1 MAVVLEGRRVSRR
14 FGGLPAL
21 QDVSFEVNKGEIF
34 GLIGP
39 NGAGKSTLLSVVSG
53 MLRPTSGTVLFNGRD
68 LAGLGA
74 HRVCRLGVARV
85 LQTPRPFGSMTVL
98 ENVMVGALF
107 GGRDRTGAD
116 ATRGEHVSRILEL
129 LGLREKERLPV
140 AGLTLQDKRTV
151 EMARALATV
160 PEVLLLDEPMAGLD
174 PAEVEHSMGLVRRI
188 RDELGVTIVWIEH
201 VMKAVMGVA
210 ERVMVLNYGRVIA
223 LGSPA
228 EVAGDERVIDAYLG
242 RA

>member
-116 ATRGEHVSRILEL
+116 ATRGEHMSRILEL

-160 PEVLLLDEPMAGLD
+160 PQVLLLDEPMAGLD

>member
-116 ATRGEHVSRILEL
+116 ATRGEHMSRILEL
-129 LGLREKERLPV
+129 LGLREKECLPV

-160 PEVLLLDEPMAGLD
+160 PQVLLLDEPMAGLD